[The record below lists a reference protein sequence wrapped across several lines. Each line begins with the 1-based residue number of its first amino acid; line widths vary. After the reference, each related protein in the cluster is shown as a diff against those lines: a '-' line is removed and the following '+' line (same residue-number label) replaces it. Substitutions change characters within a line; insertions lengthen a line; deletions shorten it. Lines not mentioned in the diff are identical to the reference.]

1 MVSVVTVVRNG
12 IKTIE
17 QTILSVINQDYH
29 DFEYII
35 IDGVSTD
42 GTLEILNK
50 YSDKISKII
59 SEPDVGIYD
68 AMNKGIAL
76 ANGDWVYF
84 LGCDDV
90 LYESST
96 LSRIFSHYPQDADV
110 LYGNVKYL
118 HSTKIFDGEFDY
130 AKLCTK
136 SPCHQAIFY
145 KKSLFAI
152 YGVFDLR
159 YITTADYVMHVKTF
173 CSGAHWHY
181 IDQIIAV
188 YNETGASFTC
198 KDKDYLSDNF
208 KIRYDNFSP
217 FVTNFVLSRIF
228 YSSFWRFCIS
238 HKLSV
243 SLNYFCKVNK
253 RIGSLNLVGY
263 FFKSILKK

>member
-96 LSRIFSHYPQDADV
+96 LSRILENHCLKQLMEQNCMSSCPPV
-110 LYGNVKYL
+110 
-118 HSTKIFDGEFDY
+118 T
-130 AKLCTK
+130 
-136 SPCHQAIFY
+136 SPATQ
-145 KKSLFAI
+145 
-152 YGVFDLR
+152 
-159 YITTADYVMHVKTF
+159 
-173 CSGAHWHY
+173 
-181 IDQIIAV
+181 
-188 YNETGASFTC
+188 
-198 KDKDYLSDNF
+198 
-208 KIRYDNFSP
+208 
-217 FVTNFVLSRIF
+217 
-228 YSSFWRFCIS
+228 
-238 HKLSV
+238 
-243 SLNYFCKVNK
+243 
-253 RIGSLNLVGY
+253 
-263 FFKSILKK
+263 